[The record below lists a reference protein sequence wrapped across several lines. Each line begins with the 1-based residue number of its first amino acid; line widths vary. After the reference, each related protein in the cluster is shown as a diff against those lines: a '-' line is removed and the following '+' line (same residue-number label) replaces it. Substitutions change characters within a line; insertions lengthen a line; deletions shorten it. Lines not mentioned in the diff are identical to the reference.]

1 MKKRVTCSFK
11 FNPEARY
18 LLIRFS
24 GSIIYPTDIDICAL
38 SSFKKIKESARIAG
52 SKIWLIIDFSFL
64 DLDNF
69 VFIKEIDDRI
79 KNMLSENVEDWV
91 AISRSMKQRMKL
103 NLLSTFYRKDITFYS
118 SFLAAENA
126 IVDIQAKRLFA

>member
-1 MKKRVTCSFK
+1 MKKRISCNFK
-11 FNPEARY
+11 FNLEAKY

-24 GSIIYPTDIDICAL
+24 GSIIYPTDMEICAL
-38 SSFKKIKESARIAG
+38 KAFKNIKESARIAG

-69 VFIKEIDDRI
+69 VFIKEIDNRI
-79 KNMLSENVEDWV
+79 RNMLSENVEDWV
-91 AISRSMKQRMKL
+91 AISRSLKQRMKL
-103 NLLSTFYRKDITFYS
+103 SLLSTFYRKKITFYS

-126 IVDIQAKRLFA
+126 IVDIQAKRMFV